1 VLADGQPLA
10 ERLTG
15 DPATATKEAM
25 TAELWIIGTLVTF
38 CGTEFFLER
47 ALAWA
52 NARRVAARGG
62 RVPDVFEGSIDGA
75 TGRRSAEYTL
85 ARTRFGHIAATYDL
99 GLLLVVLF
107 SGFLPWLKLTLE
119 GAGLSGLPLGVAFW
133 LAALWA
139 ISIAGLPLAWHE
151 TFRIEARFGF
161 NKTTPK
167 IFCID
172 VLKGW
177 LVSALLG
184 APLLLAVLWLIGAAG
199 GSWWLWGAGLVI
211 GFQALMMVIYPLWI
225 APLFNKFTP
234 LADGSLREKLSAL
247 AAKAN
252 FSARGIFVMD
262 GSRRSTHSNAYFTG
276 FGKSR
281 RIVLYD
287 TLVNELPE
295 DELAAVLAH
304 EIGHYKKGHV
314 PMMLALSAAMVIAG
328 FAVADHLLGWQ
339 AFYRAFGFASPW
351 APAGLFLLAQVSGAF
366 TFWLKPVINALL
378 RRFEH
383 EADAYAAH
391 LTGAPDWLRAALL
404 KLAEKNLT
412 NLWPH
417 PAYSLYH
424 YSHPPLAER
433 LERLRCPG
441 PPEQHNKR

>member
-1 VLADGQPLA
+1 M
-10 ERLTG
+10 
-15 DPATATKEAM
+15 AT
-25 TAELWIIGTLVTF
+25 ELWIIGTFAAF
-38 CGTEFFLER
+38 CGTEFLLER
-47 ALAWA
+47 ILAWA
-52 NARRVAARGG
+52 NARHVAAHGG
-62 RVPDVFEGSIDGA
+62 RVPDVFEGSIDEA
-75 TGRRSAEYTL
+75 ACRRSADYTL
-85 ARTRFGHIAATYDL
+85 ARTRFGHVAATFDL

-107 SGFLPWLKLTLE
+107 SGFLPWLKTALE
-119 GAGLSGLPLGVAFW
+119 SAGLSGLPLGVAFW
-133 LAALWA
+133 LAGLWA
-139 ISIAGLPLAWHE
+139 ISVAGLPIAWHD
-151 TFRIEARFGF
+151 TFQIEARFGF

-184 APLLLAVLWLIGAAG
+184 APLLFAVLWLIEKAGA
-199 GSWWLWGAGLVI
+199 SWWLWGAGLVI

-234 LADGSLREKLSAL
+234 LAEGSLRAKLSAMAARADF
-247 AAKAN
+247 AAK
-252 FSARGIFVMD
+252 GIFVMD

-287 TLVNELPE
+287 TLVNQLPD

-304 EIGHYKKGHV
+304 EIGHYKKGHI
-314 PMMLALSAAMVIAG
+314 PTMLVLSAAMVTAG
-328 FAVADHLLGWQ
+328 FAVADHLLDWQ
-339 AFYRAFGFASPW
+339 PFYRAFGFPSRW
-351 APAGLFLLAQVSGAF
+351 SPAGLFLLAQISAAF
-366 TFWLKPVINALL
+366 TFWLKPIFNALL

-383 EADAYAAH
+383 EADAFAAA
-391 LTGAPDWLRAALL
+391 LTGTPEWLRGALL

-433 LERLRCPG
+433 LERLKATRG
-441 PPEQHNKR
+441 SAQLHADIGRGG

>member
-1 VLADGQPLA
+1 
-10 ERLTG
+10 
-15 DPATATKEAM
+15 M
-25 TAELWIIGTLVTF
+25 SAELWIIGAFATC
-38 CGTEFFLER
+38 CGAEFLLER

-62 RVPDVFEGSIDGA
+62 RVPDVFAGSIDEA
-75 TGRRSAEYTL
+75 AGRRSAEYTL
-85 ARTRFGHIAATYDL
+85 ARTRYGHIAAAFDL

-107 SGFLPWLKLTLE
+107 SGLLPWLKAALE
-119 GAGLSGLPLGVAFW
+119 GTGLSGLPLGVAFW

-139 ISIAGLPLAWHE
+139 TSIAGLPLAWYE

-161 NKTTPK
+161 NTTTPK
-167 IFCID
+167 TFCVD
-172 VLKGW
+172 VVKGW

-184 APLLLAVLWLIGAAG
+184 TPLLLAILWLIGATG
-199 GSWWLWGAGLVI
+199 TSWWIWGAGVVV

-234 LADGSLREKLSAL
+234 LADGPLRERLVAL

-252 FSARGIFVMD
+252 FAARGIFVMD

-287 TLVNELPE
+287 TLVNQLPE
-295 DELAAVLAH
+295 NELAAVLAH
-304 EIGHYKKGHV
+304 EIGHYKRGHV
-314 PMMLALSAAMVIAG
+314 PMMLALSAAMVVAA
-328 FAVADHLLGWQ
+328 FAVANHFLGWQ
-339 AFYRAFGFASPW
+339 AFYRAFGFDSPW

-366 TFWLKPVINALL
+366 TFWIKPIINALL
-378 RRFEH
+378 RRFEY
-383 EADAYAAH
+383 EADAYAGD
-391 LTGAPDWLRAALL
+391 LTGSPGWLRGALL

-417 PAYSLYH
+417 PAYSIYH

-433 LERLRCPG
+433 LARIA
-441 PPEQHNKR
+441 